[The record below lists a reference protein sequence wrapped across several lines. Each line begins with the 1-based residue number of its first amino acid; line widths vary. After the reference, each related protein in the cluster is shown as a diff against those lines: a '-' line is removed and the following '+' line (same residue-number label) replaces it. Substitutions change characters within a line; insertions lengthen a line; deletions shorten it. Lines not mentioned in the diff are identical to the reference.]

1 MLDFVFFKR
10 SVKLDFIEMVFVS
23 FKHFSEEFQKIM
35 FGN

>member
-10 SVKLDFIEMVFVS
+10 SVKLDFSEMVFVS